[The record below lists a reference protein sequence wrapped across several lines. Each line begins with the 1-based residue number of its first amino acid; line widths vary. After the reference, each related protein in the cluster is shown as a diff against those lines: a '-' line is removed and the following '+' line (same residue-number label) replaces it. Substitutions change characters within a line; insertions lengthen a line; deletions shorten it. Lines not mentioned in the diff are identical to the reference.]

1 MMRSPVLMLK
11 MSPLKVVKT
20 MLVGVWY
27 WVIADG
33 LGLEVDLPALVL
45 LSLAAELALIVKVT
59 PGNLGVKRLLSG
71 GMMSLMGMNIDW
83 GVLISLVA
91 SGNALL
97 LVFTLGV
104 VGNLLFMRDHGISSI
119 RQMWRRLKVGSSQA
133 QG

>member
-11 MSPLKVVKT
+11 MSALKVVKT

-71 GMMSLMGMNIDW
+71 GMMSLMGMNIEW

-104 VGNLLFMRDHGISSI
+104 VGNHLFMRDHGISSI